1 MSQKQVA
8 DALDINQSTIAKIE
22 INRNEATAST
32 IRKLAN
38 FFGVSADYLLELE
51 DDFGSRAEKSSTPQL
66 SAEEWEL
73 VNRYRALNVAN
84 KKYLN
89 QTIEIL
95 SDTPERQ
102 KKEITT
108 FWHPKSS

>member
-73 VNRYRALNVAN
+73 VNRYRALNAAN

-95 SDTPERQ
+95 SDTPEGQ
-102 KKEITT
+102 KKV
-108 FWHPKSS
+108 KL